1 MITDITID
9 GIKEKCFI
17 LNNKKTM
24 PLNIKTIDLHL
35 SEKVQFSSIIK
46 TNEEKNLFMKITT
59 TKYGNTNSKL
69 KFFFREIIAERLFL
83 NIKTIREF
91 RNIKKLHKIGINTPK
106 VYGAGFFIT
115 NIRKYSG
122 AIIYERIHNQ
132 VTAKEYMLRDESEE
146 NKTILLENIY
156 CDYRKM
162 SNKGIHFYDF
172 HLSNVLVD
180 TETLDIY
187 WIDPTLR
194 RISYF

>member
-1 MITDITID
+1 
-9 GIKEKCFI
+9 
-17 LNNKKTM
+17 
-24 PLNIKTIDLHL
+24 
-35 SEKVQFSSIIK
+35 
-46 TNEEKNLFMKITT
+46 
-59 TKYGNTNSKL
+59 
-69 KFFFREIIAERLFL
+69 
-83 NIKTIREF
+83 
-91 RNIKKLHKIGINTPK
+91 
-106 VYGAGFFIT
+106 
-115 NIRKYSG
+115 
-122 AIIYERIHNQ
+122 
-132 VTAKEYMLRDESEE
+132 MLRDESEE

>member
-69 KFFFREIIAERLFL
+69 KFFFV
-83 NIKTIREF
+83 
-91 RNIKKLHKIGINTPK
+91 KLLQS
-106 VYGAGFFIT
+106 A
-115 NIRKYSG
+115 YS
-122 AIIYERIHNQ
+122 
-132 VTAKEYMLRDESEE
+132 
-146 NKTILLENIY
+146 
-156 CDYRKM
+156 
-162 SNKGIHFYDF
+162 
-172 HLSNVLVD
+172 
-180 TETLDIY
+180 
-187 WIDPTLR
+187 
-194 RISYF
+194 